1 MIGWLNDNADGCVKI
16 PKPKT
21 LFFFF
26 AKKLEEPETDGKA
39 KETNIKEARAT
50 GGGHRSC
57 LGTVR
62 QNLCLAFKLN

>member
-1 MIGWLNDNADGCVKI
+1 MCKDTKAQDIV
-16 PKPKT
+16 
-21 LFFFF
+21 FFF